1 MTEMQNREFGKV
13 QSAIRASLRR
23 VVGACGLA
31 VTVGLGVL
39 VAPPAHADTDVDVA
53 CVPDT
58 STDTVLSETLS
69 VQGGESVVF
78 SLTLGSCSGTLAN
91 VYFHAAARANHDDGS
106 STPTKG
112 VLAWS
117 NNSGASWTVIAPGYA
132 DGGKSST
139 PYKFR
144 YTAPSDGTTTDYLSF
159 IATDGGGIDGYNYT
173 VTVTAAPTSSVESP
187 VIPAWVQAY
196 GRFGPDATCDE
207 GWGPSWQSWAE
218 DVTGGWVCTRT
229 IPSLG

>member
-1 MTEMQNREFGKV
+1 MTQIQNREFGKI
-13 QSAIRASLRR
+13 QSAIRARSRR

-39 VAPPAHADTDVDVA
+39 VAPSAHADTDVDVA

-58 STDTVLSETLS
+58 SPDTVLPETLS

-91 VYFHAAARANHDDGS
+91 VYFAASATADYNDN
-106 STPTKG
+106 TTLTEG
-112 VLAWS
+112 VLASS
-117 NNSGASWTVIAPGYA
+117 NDSGASWTAIAPGNA
-132 DGGKSST
+132 VGGKLSP

-159 IATDGGGIDGYNYT
+159 VATDGGGIDGYNYT